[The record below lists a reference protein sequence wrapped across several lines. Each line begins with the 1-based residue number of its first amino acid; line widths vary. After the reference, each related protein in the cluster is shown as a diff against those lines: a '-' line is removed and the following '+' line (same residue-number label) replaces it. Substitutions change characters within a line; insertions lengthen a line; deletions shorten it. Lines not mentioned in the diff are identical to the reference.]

1 MFKKKNAHTE
11 SSITRLQDKNNC
23 CTSLH
28 RIDLLFFIGP
38 TVLFIISF
46 FFNMTGRSK
55 LSEKDV
61 EPGVI
66 FDINA
71 TRALYQDIRKFNYI
85 LKKRQESC
93 KKDPTSYW

>member
-1 MFKKKNAHTE
+1 
-11 SSITRLQDKNNC
+11 
-23 CTSLH
+23 
-28 RIDLLFFIGP
+28 
-38 TVLFIISF
+38 
-46 FFNMTGRSK
+46 MTGRSK

-71 TRALYQDIRKFNYI
+71 TRALHQDIRKFNYI